1 MIVPSKEKFVSSRLT
16 TMVLAT
22 GLGFCLLYF
31 LQIAPTVIHLP
42 GDQQGYEPV
51 QPIRF
56 SHRLHAGD
64 LQIAR
69 LYCHFGAERSRNA
82 GIPAANACMNCHKFV
97 PAPFANIRA
106 EAEAAQEEKREPRQ
120 IVLTGNSE
128 TIRRR
133 GLCPES
139 ATGRPAPADTD
150 RVEQG
155 PPLLRRKL

>member
-1 MIVPSKEKFVSSRLT
+1 VIVPAKEKFVSSRLT

-22 GLGFCLLYF
+22 GLGFCLLYI

-82 GIPAANACMNCHKFV
+82 GIPAGDACMNCHKFV

-120 IVLTGNSE
+120 IVSPEIQKLYDAVGFVQNQPPDGTGPQTPIVWN
-128 TIRRR
+128 RVH
-133 GLCPES
+133 LC
-139 ATGRPAPADTD
+139 
-150 RVEQG
+150 
-155 PPLLRRKL
+155 